1 MDWRR
6 PIEQQKP
13 VAPSAGV
20 RRDAHVS
27 AANPDFAHSEDYR
40 RAAGNPDLMPLALQA
55 NSLRE
60 QLRREGR
67 KL

>member
-6 PIEQQKP
+6 PIDEQKP
-13 VAPSAGV
+13 VAPAAQG
-20 RRDAHVS
+20 RAEKAHS
-27 AANPDFAHSEDYR
+27 DFAHSEDYR

-55 NSLRE
+55 NALRE

>member
-13 VAPSAGV
+13 VAT
-20 RRDAHVS
+20 
-27 AANPDFAHSEDYR
+27 AAQGRANRSSDDFAHSEDYR

-55 NSLRE
+55 STLRE

>member
-13 VAPSAGV
+13 VA
-20 RRDAHVS
+20 S
-27 AANPDFAHSEDYR
+27 AARWRAEKARSDFAHSDYYR
-40 RAAGNPDLMPLALQA
+40 RAAKNPDLMPLALQA
-55 NSLRE
+55 STLRE
-60 QLRREGR
+60 HLRREGR